1 MDMGETCSLCSN
13 VVILPSFMFHK
24 YYEIDVD
31 DKNYLYQM
39 LIDYTCMFSIGCKH
53 MMLTTY
59 NMAKT

>member
-1 MDMGETCSLCSN
+1 MGETCSLCSN

-39 LIDYTCMFSIGCKH
+39 LIDYTCMFSVGCKH
-53 MMLTTY
+53 MMLIT
-59 NMAKT
+59 